1 MLSNKPDITIFAI
14 LVFIIGLILL
24 LMSARFR
31 LNKRIR
37 TNEMNSLVDT
47 RLSDKDN
54 AIRAAAFQFLLASY
68 TSLRRADLNQ
78 YLLFAVLA
86 LTALFMVFAGLIA
99 DIDRRVLGA
108 NDLSTQK
115 REAEDSLERAQR
127 SLLDIYK
134 TIPVSSQWR
143 EILVP
148 VYTQPVSIA
157 SKHLERIEEA
167 IANDLSIMQKRDEQA
182 LNSDRRMAAALILRI
197 SFAAVSIFLVY
208 IMLRNYRY
216 HTIVSA
222 AYLSRFNALCLNE
235 IDTKKFTANSA
246 ALSVE
251 HIPFGRDPRHPFI
264 EATDAATSVFRR
276 KPPLP
281 SGTNQA

>member
-1 MLSNKPDITIFAI
+1 MPEIPENPIARTLNVIKSTITLGNSLLILTSAGIFVAIAASIFVIVLSNKPDITIFAI

-115 REAEDSLERAQR
+115 EKL
-127 SLLDIYK
+127 K
-134 TIPVSSQWR
+134 
-143 EILVP
+143 
-148 VYTQPVSIA
+148 IA
-157 SKHLERIEEA
+157 SKERNEVYWIFTKQFLYHRSGAKYWFLFIHNLFQLHL
-167 IANDLSIMQKRDEQA
+167 NTL
-182 LNSDRRMAAALILRI
+182 
-197 SFAAVSIFLVY
+197 
-208 IMLRNYRY
+208 
-216 HTIVSA
+216 
-222 AYLSRFNALCLNE
+222 NAL
-235 IDTKKFTANSA
+235 KK
-246 ALSVE
+246 
-251 HIPFGRDPRHPFI
+251 R
-264 EATDAATSVFRR
+264 
-276 KPPLP
+276 
-281 SGTNQA
+281 